1 MSHMNNTKKIIMFQ
15 TTPQTQSIIN
25 TKVLVIFD
33 RFQEV
38 WLIIINNILVIV
50 SGITQKKKEKEIA
63 YVSQLLA
70 LAFYFLVV

>member
-15 TTPQTQSIIN
+15 TTPQTQSIIK

-50 SGITQKKKEKEIA
+50 SGITQKKKKKIA

>member
-15 TTPQTQSIIN
+15 TTPQTQSIIK

-38 WLIIINNILVIV
+38 WLIIINNIIVIV
-50 SGITQKKKEKEIA
+50 SGITQKKKKKK
-63 YVSQLLA
+63 LPT
-70 LAFYFLVV
+70 FLNFLHSPSTF

>member
-50 SGITQKKKEKEIA
+50 SGITQKKKIA